1 MTTQTNRMSV
11 PPPAPAQSFDLD
23 VAWELHP
30 SVSVRPEPFGALMYH
45 FGNRR
50 LSFLKTRQ
58 LLDIVNGLATAPDAR
73 TACLA
78 AGADPAHLPA
88 LGRALASLAAG
99 DLIRPRKPETTTS
112 TEELA

>member
-1 MTTQTNRMSV
+1 MTTQPNRMSV
-11 PPPAPAQSFDLD
+11 PPPAPAPGLDLD
-23 VAWELHP
+23 LLDRAWELHP

-58 LLDIVNGLATAPDAR
+58 LLDVVNGLATAPDAR
-73 TACLA
+73 SACLA
-78 AGADPAHLPA
+78 AGVDPAQLPA

-99 DLIRPRKPETTTS
+99 DLIRPRTTPSGQEPT
-112 TEELA
+112 

>member
-1 MTTQTNRMSV
+1 MTTRTNRMSV
-11 PPPAPAQSFDLD
+11 PPAAPDRELATDLLD
-23 VAWELHP
+23 QAWELHP

-58 LLDIVNGLATAPDAR
+58 LLDVVNGLATAPDAR
-73 TACLA
+73 TSCLV
-78 AGADPAHLPA
+78 AGADPSQLPA

-99 DLIRPRKPETTTS
+99 DLIRPRTTPS
-112 TEELA
+112 AEDRV

>member
-1 MTTQTNRMSV
+1 MTTPNRLSV
-11 PPPAPAQSFDLD
+11 PPPAPAPELEADLLD
-23 VAWELHP
+23 RAWELHP

-73 TACLA
+73 SACLA

-99 DLIRPRKPETTTS
+99 DLIRPRGATS
-112 TEELA
+112 GQEPA